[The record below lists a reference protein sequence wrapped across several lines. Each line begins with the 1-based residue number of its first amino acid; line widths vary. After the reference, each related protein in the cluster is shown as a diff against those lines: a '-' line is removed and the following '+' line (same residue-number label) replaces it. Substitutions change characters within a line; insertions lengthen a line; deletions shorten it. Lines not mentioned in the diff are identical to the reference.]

1 MNMRGAVATLLC
13 VLATANAQSLEL
25 RSATM
30 ATATIEL
37 YTSEGCSS
45 CPPADVWL
53 SSLKY
58 DPQLF
63 TRFIP
68 MAFHVDYWNQL
79 GWRDRFSAAA
89 YSTRQRQMQAHAVLS
104 QVYTPGFVVN
114 NAEWRGWF
122 KRGSKPSAAQLVN
135 PNRDAG
141 VLTAL
146 WESPDDFIAVDF
158 KPQVLADKSLW
169 ANIAILGMGLTTQ
182 VQRGENSGRTLA
194 HDFVVLSLERQPL
207 AGDISDSYSARFKP
221 PSIPERGQQQSV
233 LVVWVSAGNSPAIVQ
248 AVAGILE

>member
-1 MNMRGAVATLLC
+1 MKTRGAITSLLC
-13 VLATANAQSLEL
+13 VLATASAHSLEL
-25 RSATM
+25 RSAAM

-45 CPPADVWL
+45 CPPADAWL
-53 SSLKY
+53 SSLKN

-89 YSTRQRQMQAHAVLS
+89 YSARQRQMQAHDVLS

-135 PNRDAG
+135 QNRDAG

-146 WESPDDFIAVDF
+146 WESPDDFITVDF
-158 KPQVLADKSLW
+158 KPQVLADKPLW
-169 ANIAILGMGLTTQ
+169 ANIAVLGMGLTTR

-194 HDFVVLSLERQPL
+194 HDFVVLSLERQL
-207 AGDISDSYSARFKP
+207 LSVDSSDRHHARFKP
-221 PSIPERGQQQSV
+221 ANIPERGQQQSV
-233 LVVWVSAGNSPAIVQ
+233 LAVWVSAGDSPIIVQ
-248 AVAGILE
+248 AVAGSL